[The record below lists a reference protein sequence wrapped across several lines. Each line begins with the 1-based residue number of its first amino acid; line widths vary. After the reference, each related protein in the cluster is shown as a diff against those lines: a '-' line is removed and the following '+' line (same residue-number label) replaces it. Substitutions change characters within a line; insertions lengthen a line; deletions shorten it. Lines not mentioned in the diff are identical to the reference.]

1 MVTFLLQCVL
11 RCVAVRCSALQCV
24 AVCAVCC
31 SALQC
36 VLLCVAVCCSV
47 LPACIAVYVAVCG
60 AVCCSVLQCVLQC
73 VRVCCNHSCHDCP
86 IVADTSFPQKSPT
99 FPQKSPTFPQKS
111 PTFPQKS
118 HILPHNCRYVNQID
132 AAVAQQKSPTFT
144 QKSPTFPPKRLIFR
158 TKALYSIKKPC
169 ITASAIM
176 RIRKLKIFT
185 KLRCTVVFYSTLGNK
200 QTFSFLLFFPP
211 CFFPALFPR

>member
-1 MVTFLLQCVL
+1 M
-11 RCVAVRCSALQCV
+11 
-24 AVCAVCC
+24 
-31 SALQC
+31 
-36 VLLCVAVCCSV
+36 
-47 LPACIAVYVAVCG
+47 
-60 AVCCSVLQCVLQC
+60 
-73 VRVCCNHSCHDCP
+73 CCNHSCHDCP

-99 FPQKSPTFPQKS
+99 FPQKSHILPHNCRYVNQIDAAVAQQKGPTFPQKS

-118 HILPHNCRYVNQID
+118 HMLPHNCRYVNQID